1 MLDVRIELEGNL
13 SLSLSLSLSLIIIF
27 FSSRKKNEIIEKGKW
42 TGEMILTFVC
52 NFMAMARLVNL

>member
-13 SLSLSLSLSLIIIF
+13 SLIIIF
-27 FSSRKKNEIIEKGKW
+27 FSLRKKNEIIEKGKW

-52 NFMAMARLVNL
+52 NFMAMARLVTL